1 MLVGLPPRVVIAAP
15 QGRSGKTTVSIA
27 IGRALR
33 ARRVR
38 VQPFKKGPDY
48 IDPSW
53 LAAACGLPCYN
64 LDAYL
69 MGDDGV
75 MRSFAAR
82 AAGASLALVEGA
94 MGLFDA
100 PGEGPEGSVA
110 ALARL
115 LGAPVIL
122 VVNTSR
128 MTRSIAAMVGG
139 YQTFEPET
147 RIAGVILNQVSGAR
161 HEEKLREAIRRY
173 CGIPVVGALARQTAG
188 YVTERHLG
196 LVPAAESEEAESII
210 EAVWERTRDGLDL
223 RAIME
228 IATSATEAAFDIPEA
243 EAGRTRDARCR
254 IGVIRDRAFNFYYPE
269 NLEALGAAGAD
280 LVFIDSLAD
289 AALPKIDGLYIGGGF
304 PELHAEG
311 LEANVSLR
319 REIASAVEA
328 GMAVYAECAGLMYLS
343 RSIAW
348 KGKRYPMVGVIPAR
362 VELSDRP
369 AGHGY
374 IDAEVVRENPF
385 FPVGARVR
393 GHEFH
398 HSRLVFDGPAEFAYR
413 IRRGHGITGKSDG
426 FLYKNLFASYAH
438 LHALASPFWAEGFVS
453 AVLAP
458 GAFARPGGHR
468 QSGGRNGQDAS
479 RRTGDRGR

>member
-1 MLVGLPPRVVIAAP
+1 
-15 QGRSGKTTVSIA
+15 
-27 IGRALR
+27 
-33 ARRVR
+33 

-69 MGDDGV
+69 MGDDGA

-82 AAGASLALVEGA
+82 AAGADIALVEGA
-94 MGLFDA
+94 MGLYDA

-115 LGAPVIL
+115 LDAPVIL
-122 VVNTSR
+122 VVNASR
-128 MTRSIAAMVGG
+128 MTRSVAALVGG
-139 YQTFEPET
+139 YQSFEPET

-188 YVTERHLG
+188 FVSERHLG

-210 EAVWERTRDGLDL
+210 EAVWERTRDSLDL
-223 RAIME
+223 DAIME
-228 IATSATEAAFDIPEA
+228 IAKAAPQAAFDIPA
-243 EAGRTRDARCR
+243 EQGRTRDARCR
-254 IGVIRDRAFNFYYPE
+254 IGVIRDRVFNFYYPE
-269 NLEALGAAGAD
+269 NLEALDRAGAD

-289 AALPKIDGLYIGGGF
+289 AALPEIDGLYIGGGF

-319 REIASAVEA
+319 QGIASAVEA

-348 KGKRYPMVGVIPAR
+348 KGKRYPMAGVIPAR

-385 FPVGARVR
+385 FPVGAHVR

-398 HSRLVFDGPAEFAYR
+398 HSRLIFDGPAEFAYR
-413 IRRGHGITGKSDG
+413 IRRGHGITGKWDG
-426 FLYKNLFASYAH
+426 FSYKNLFASYTH
-438 LHALASPFWAEGFVS
+438 LHALSSPFWAEGFVS
-453 AVLAP
+453 ALFAP
-458 GAFARPGGHR
+458 GAFAAGRTSSIRR
-468 QSGGRNGQDAS
+468 QQWLK
-479 RRTGDRGR
+479 RTSGDRR